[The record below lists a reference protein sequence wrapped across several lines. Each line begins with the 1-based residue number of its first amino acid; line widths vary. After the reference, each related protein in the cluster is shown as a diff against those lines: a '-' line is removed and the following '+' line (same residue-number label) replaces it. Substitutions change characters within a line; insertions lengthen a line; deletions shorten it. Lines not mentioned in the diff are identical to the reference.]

1 MGIKASD
8 VTKEKKQPVNG
19 KIAGNYIMAVQFP
32 KLHPSLL
39 MDVSR
44 EEWEVKTLLDEYI
57 GAKIG

>member
-1 MGIKASD
+1 M
-8 VTKEKKQPVNG
+8 EKS
-19 KIAGNYIMAVQFP
+19 AGNYIMAVQFP
-32 KLHPSLL
+32 KLHPNLP